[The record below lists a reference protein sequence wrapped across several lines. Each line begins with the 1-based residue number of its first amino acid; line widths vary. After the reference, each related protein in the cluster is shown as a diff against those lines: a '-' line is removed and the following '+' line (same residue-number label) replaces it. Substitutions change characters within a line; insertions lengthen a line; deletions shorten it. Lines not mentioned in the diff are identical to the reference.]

1 MFDETYLEKLPEDP
15 ALAGKKICDDFH
27 SWHDA
32 MVGDRLEIEH
42 YEEYLLALAII
53 QAYAES
59 YGIELEY
66 PELSGDIKDNIS
78 RIEYFFNSIRSTF
91 YQRFTEGV
99 FERYKRL
106 FDRKFGRA
114 FLYQFSDGDLQ
125 RIQTLVNE
133 LRQLITETEEIEDEH
148 RSRLLKRLEKLQS
161 ELHKSVSDLD
171 RFWGLLIDGSIVLKK
186 VGENAKPILDRIQ
199 EIVNI
204 VWRVQARAEELPSNL
219 PLELPSVKKED

>member
-1 MFDETYLEKLPEDP
+1 MFDDTYLDTLPEDP

-27 SWHDA
+27 SWHSA
-32 MVGDRLEIEH
+32 MVGDKVQVEH
-42 YEEYLLALAII
+42 YEEYLSALAII

-59 YGIELEY
+59 YGIELDY
-66 PELSGDIKDNIS
+66 PKLSGDITDNIS

-91 YQRFTEGV
+91 YQKFTEGV
-99 FERYKRL
+99 FERYKKL
-106 FDRKFGRA
+106 FDRKFGKV
-114 FLYQFSDGDLQ
+114 FLYQFSNGDLQ
-125 RIQTLVNE
+125 RIQTLINE
-133 LRQLITETEEIEDEH
+133 LRQIITKTAEIEDEH
-148 RSRLLKRLEKLQS
+148 RTRLLKRLEKLQS

-186 VGENAKPILDRIQ
+186 VGENAKPIVDRIQ

-219 PLELPSVKKED
+219 PLELPSVEKEE